1 MKETK
6 LIEACNNL
14 TAVLGLEPK
23 ISTESKK
30 GMKKDLLEAAK
41 LINPGDMSGMAPET
55 ISVLKELGVELEEM
69 KVEEKPKKKKA
80 EKKIKEEKEEE
91 KVEEKPKKKKAEKVE
106 GSKTG
111 IEKTEFGHRV
121 GSMAG
126 AIDILL
132 RNKKCTKEK
141 IVESMMVDFNK
152 PKEVI
157 LAKLNAHIKHLINAK
172 KVAIEYNEKKDTYS
186 IN

>member
-1 MKETK
+1 MKKYNYPFLSKKDWIKFPVRNIEEIKQAIEVKNRLKK

-55 ISVLKELGVELEEM
+55 ISGLKELGVELEEM

-91 KVEEKPKKKKAEKVE
+91 KVEEKPKKKKAEKGE
-106 GSKTG
+106 GRKQ
-111 IEKTEFGHRV
+111 
-121 GSMAG
+121 
-126 AIDILL
+126 
-132 RNKKCTKEK
+132 
-141 IVESMMVDFNK
+141 
-152 PKEVI
+152 
-157 LAKLNAHIKHLINAK
+157 
-172 KVAIEYNEKKDTYS
+172 
-186 IN
+186 